1 MNWIF
6 NYIILYIMA
15 SYQTFKERLRYK
27 NEEFYDRIK
36 TEWFDQPDTV
46 FEDIINGLRQET
58 INMNYGSNSNDER
71 RAIEQ
76 PIFNDYK
83 NTKLE
88 YLNKYSNTFLIFFLK
103 LFGTVD
109 KLEDIM
115 TQDILEYFYNIESN
129 IDEFINKYKNSSDF
143 KYYENNNLL
152 ILYSDLYYMTDY
164 FIESLNELYRNMITF
179 MRKEPMNKLFNNRK
193 IPEELKDIIYNYITI
208 NQPTQPGNYKKLN
221 TNNMVNRQ
229 IVMFNGNNFNGGKK
243 YKKIKNKRKTNKK
256 IKNKRKTNKKI
267 RIKRKNKK

>member
-6 NYIILYIMA
+6 NYIILYIMYYN
-15 SYQTFKERLRYK
+15 SEQDFRQKLRDK
-27 NEEFYDRIK
+27 NIEIYNKIK
-36 TEWFDQPDTV
+36 KEWFEQSDTV
-46 FEDIINGLRQET
+46 FENIINSLRQET

-76 PIFNDYK
+76 PIFNDNK

-109 KLEDIM
+109 KLQDIM
-115 TQDILEYFYNIESN
+115 TQDILEYFYNMESN

-143 KYYENNNLL
+143 EYYENNNLL
-152 ILYSDLYYMTDY
+152 ILYSDRYYMTDD

-193 IPEELKDIIYNYITI
+193 IPEELKYKIFNFITN
-208 NQPTQPGNYKKLN
+208 NQQTQPGSYKKLN
-221 TNNMVNRQ
+221 TNNIVVNGP
-229 IVMFNGNNFNGGKK
+229 IVMPNGNNFNNFNGGKK

-256 IKNKRKTNKKI
+256 IRSK
-267 RIKRKNKK
+267 